1 MERTTVR
8 IFVLQALR
16 WKPSTRRVHDLQKQL
31 KRNNLRICDP
41 YGLQF
46 VNLGIHWGNL
56 RNSCSAVGAFLVW
69 GFSSEPG
76 SSSCRLPLWSYV
88 DQEWGPVLKGR
99 WRLRREALTDVHYR
113 NILLFCTCFS
123 PFICILICSLILNSI
138 PISIFNSW
146 IVWIW
151 NKVAISSDSWVEKQQ
166 QQ

>member
-76 SSSCRLPLWSYV
+76 SPSCRLPLWSYV
-88 DQEWGPVLKGR
+88 DQEWGPVPEGEMEAEKGGAN
-99 WRLRREALTDVHYR
+99 WCALPQH
-113 NILLFCTCFS
+113 S
-123 PFICILICSLILNSI
+123 PFLYLFLPIHLYLNLQPHSQFHSYLHLQLMDSLNM
-138 PISIFNSW
+138 
-146 IVWIW
+146 
-151 NKVAISSDSWVEKQQ
+151 E
-166 QQ
+166 